1 MTPKIDTEKFLSLWE
16 RIWGDLS
23 PEWTEKFLNDPRIE
37 KILSFPET
45 SIQLAIFNN
54 KKLDEIISYLEKH
67 GDSYEKSFRKTTVV
81 EAKDQKSISD
91 GKLRTN
97 PKEDA
102 QMREIY
108 DWLTEFSQTKLD
120 PENTFP
126 RLTVKSDRETC
137 QNKVSYSAEKEAI
150 TALIELGNRKGE
162 IIKQLPYKCN
172 ICRNFHNTH
181 LISRETIQ
189 KLLGKY
195 KQLKNKG

>member
-16 RIWGDLS
+16 RIWGELG
-23 PEWTEKFLNDPRIE
+23 PEWNTKFLNDPRIE
-37 KILSFPET
+37 KILAFSET

-54 KKLDEIISYLEKH
+54 KKLDDIISYLEKH
-67 GDSYEKSFRKTTVV
+67 GDNFEKSFRQTNVV
-81 EAKDQKSISD
+81 EKKQQKQKTD
-91 GKLRTN
+91 GNLRTN

-102 QMREIY
+102 EFREIY
-108 DWLTEFSQTKLD
+108 DWLTEFSLAKLD

-126 RLTVKSDRETC
+126 RLIIKSDRETC
-137 QNKVSYSAEKEAI
+137 QNKVSYSNEKEAI
-150 TALIELGNRKGE
+150 FALIELGNRKKE

-189 KLLGKY
+189 KLLNKY
-195 KQLKNKG
+195 KQLKRRN

>member
-16 RIWGDLS
+16 QIWGELG
-23 PEWTEKFLNDPRIE
+23 PEWTTNFLNDPRIE
-37 KILSFPET
+37 KILAFPET

-54 KKLDEIISYLEKH
+54 KKLDEIISYLEEH
-67 GDSYEKSFRKTTVV
+67 GDRYEKSFRQTTVV
-81 EAKDQKSISD
+81 EAKDQKKTSD
-91 GKLRTN
+91 GRLRTN

-102 QMREIY
+102 QMKGIY

-126 RLTVKSDRETC
+126 RLIVKSDRETC
-137 QNKVSYSAEKEAI
+137 QNKVAYSTEKEAI

-189 KLLGKY
+189 KLLDKY
-195 KQLKNKG
+195 KQLKNRN

>member
-1 MTPKIDTEKFLSLWE
+1 MSLWE
-16 RIWGDLS
+16 RSWGELS
-23 PEWTEKFLNDPRIE
+23 PEWTAKFLNDPRIE

-67 GDSYEKSFRKTTVV
+67 GDNYEKSFRRTTVV
-81 EAKDQKSISD
+81 EARDQKRTSD
-91 GKLRTN
+91 GRTRTN

-102 QMREIY
+102 RMKDIY

-126 RLTVKSDRETC
+126 RLIVKSDRETC
-137 QNKVSYSAEKEAI
+137 QNKVAYSTEKEAI

-162 IIKQLPYKCN
+162 ITKQLPYKCN
-172 ICRNFHNTH
+172 ISRNFHNTH

-189 KLLGKY
+189 KLLDKY
-195 KQLKNKG
+195 KQLKNRN